1 MRLLLYL
8 SFVSAKKVKLF
19 AVFFSNA
26 WNFCEKLYKFMW
38 LSYLHLN
45 AKWHLMT
52 FEYDEVI
59 DILAPLL
66 SDFAFAPKHSKI
78 ASLKQHNVF

>member
-1 MRLLLYL
+1 
-8 SFVSAKKVKLF
+8 
-19 AVFFSNA
+19 
-26 WNFCEKLYKFMW
+26 
-38 LSYLHLN
+38 
-45 AKWHLMT
+45 MT

-59 DILAPLL
+59 DILAPL